1 MDSIK
6 KIKLHFIGYFVVFP
20 ITFIVSSF
28 VWRAM
33 ILNKEIVM
41 VAKDALSILGL
52 YYLIISI
59 ISIFVYIKNIKSLI
73 S

>member
-1 MDSIK
+1 MDIIK
-6 KIKLHFIGYFVVFP
+6 KIKLHFVGYFVVFP
-20 ITFIVSSF
+20 LIFIVSSF

-33 ILNKEIVM
+33 ILNKEIAM
-41 VAKDALSILGL
+41 VATDALSILGI

-59 ISIFVYIKNIKSLI
+59 ISIFVYIKNVKSLL